1 MIYMKLLKK
10 LMKSEQKHE
19 VGLGVVFIIYMLF
32 DIQLPL
38 PLANLVD
45 TLTGNIV
52 VALLALSVF
61 VYTNPILGLLALV
74 VGWLLVKRSSRDTG
88 SHAIK
93 HYLPSEK
100 AKEGAFNKYNEYPV
114 TLEQE
119 MVAKMA
125 PLVDGE
131 PSSEL
136 HYKPILD
143 KDHDAAPI
151 DYEGV
156 V

>member
-1 MIYMKLLKK
+1 MKLLKK
-10 LMKSEQKHE
+10 LMKFEQKHE
-19 VGLGVVFIIYMLF
+19 LGLGVVFIIYMLF
-32 DIQLPL
+32 DIELPSTL
-38 PLANLVD
+38 SNMVD

-61 VYTNPILGLLALV
+61 VYTNPILGILALV
-74 VGWLLVKRSSRDTG
+74 VGWLLIKRSSRDTG
-88 SHAIK
+88 SYALK

-100 AKEGAFNKYNEYPV
+100 AKEGAFEKYNEHPV

-119 MVAKMA
+119 MVEKMA

-136 HYKPILD
+136 DYKPVLD

-151 DYEGV
+151 DYEGIV
-156 V
+156 